1 MERGFVVGHVGS
13 SEQAEA
19 VLRAAQGVPSPRSV
33 EGYLPVKDTS
43 PQSSAVSNTASDVT
57 ITAEIKSALTL
68 AGVVVRR
75 VSVETLDGRTV
86 LLGVASSER
95 ERLQAERAAAGVKG
109 CMASRTGCSCRSLGI
124 RQCGPNSGRLAGCS
138 DSVYH
143 SKFLFFFSFVSS
155 VRKFNLLLD
164 RGRRDRRQFGGGS
177 RRGTIT
183 PVAVTAQLS
192 FCALIFFDIYVFDK
206 STPQR
211 PADLPLTASGLD
223 NRTRHG

>member
-75 VSVETLDGRTV
+75 VSVEMLDGRTV

-109 CMASRTGCSCRSLGI
+109 VHGVT
-124 RQCGPNSGRLAGCS
+124 NW
-138 DSVYH
+138 
-143 SKFLFFFSFVSS
+143 
-155 VRKFNLLLD
+155 LLLPEP
-164 RGRRDRRQFGGGS
+164 GY
-177 RRGTIT
+177 TT
-183 PVAVTAQLS
+183 V
-192 FCALIFFDIYVFDK
+192 
-206 STPQR
+206 R
-211 PADLPLTASGLD
+211 PKL
-223 NRTRHG
+223 R